1 MTWLVPLVIKSSCNV
16 DATYFPYDEQ
26 TCDIYFGS
34 WIYDESQLDLQPFP
48 IEPYLN
54 NYLVNSEFSLLG
66 VTMRREL
73 VDEKCCPGSGSHPMI
88 VVQINIK
95 RKSIYYNYIIIAP
108 TMLLSILSLFSFCLP
123 SHHGDRI
130 SIGLTV
136 FLTLYVLQLL
146 ISANVPDTNTTPILG
161 ILLCFRKLFLC
172 YYYCCLLKKEKV
184 SNTCN
189 ISIFRAVVAVNVWY
203 SDLQLLPVQSVS
215 ISTEAVSSNPAHGEV
230 HSIQHY
236 TMKFVRNLR
245 QVSDFLRFPL
255 PIKLTTTI

>member
-1 MTWLVPLVIKSSCNV
+1 MIQNNGYVTWLVPLVIKSSCNV

-26 TCDIYFGS
+26 TCDIRFGS

-48 IEPYLN
+48 IEPDLN

-73 VDEKCCPGSGSHPMI
+73 IDEKCCPGSGNHPMI

-95 RKSIYYNYIIIAP
+95 RKSIYYNYIVIAP

-123 SHHGDRI
+123 PHHGDRI

-146 ISANVPDTNTTPILG
+146 ISDNVPDTNTTPILG
-161 ILLCFRKLFLC
+161 IVLLLII
-172 YYYCCLLKKEKV
+172 LKMNK
-184 SNTCN
+184 
-189 ISIFRAVVAVNVWY
+189 
-203 SDLQLLPVQSVS
+203 
-215 ISTEAVSSNPAHGEV
+215 
-230 HSIQHY
+230 
-236 TMKFVRNLR
+236 
-245 QVSDFLRFPL
+245 
-255 PIKLTTTI
+255 

>member
-1 MTWLVPLVIKSSCNV
+1 MIKSSCNV

-26 TCDIYFGS
+26 TCDIHFGS
-34 WIYDESQLDLQPFP
+34 WTYDESQLELQPFP
-48 IEPYLN
+48 IEPDLN

-95 RKSIYYNYIIIAP
+95 RKSIYYNYIVIAP

-123 SHHGDRI
+123 SHHRDRI

-161 ILLCFRKLFLC
+161 MLLFLF
-172 YYYCCLLKKEKV
+172 
-184 SNTCN
+184 
-189 ISIFRAVVAVNVWY
+189 IFKNR
-203 SDLQLLPVQSVS
+203 
-215 ISTEAVSSNPAHGEV
+215 
-230 HSIQHY
+230 
-236 TMKFVRNLR
+236 
-245 QVSDFLRFPL
+245 
-255 PIKLTTTI
+255 

>member
-146 ISANVPDTNTTPILG
+146 ISANVPDTNTTPIIG

-172 YYYCCLLKKEKV
+172 YYYCCLLKKK
-184 SNTCN
+184 
-189 ISIFRAVVAVNVWY
+189 
-203 SDLQLLPVQSVS
+203 
-215 ISTEAVSSNPAHGEV
+215 
-230 HSIQHY
+230 
-236 TMKFVRNLR
+236 KFQTHATYQYLGP
-245 QVSDFLRFPL
+245 SWP
-255 PIKLTTTI
+255 